1 MPNNIEEVEKTVPV
15 TGKTV
20 FGIGGLNSPTP
31 KWATWCFRG
40 EFIANKFIM
49 LWLSATHLIPPTKL
63 PEIILA
69 LTIIDGA
76 VWTAARFVGVK
87 KSDFEES

>member
-1 MPNNIEEVEKTVPV
+1 MSDKIETEQIVPT
-15 TGKTV
+15 TGTTK
-20 FGIGGLNSPTP
+20 FGIQGLQNPTP
-31 KWATWCFRG
+31 QWATWCFRG

-49 LWLSATHLIPPTKL
+49 LWLSATHLVPAAKL

-76 VWTAARFVGVK
+76 VWTLARFVGVK
-87 KSDFEES
+87 KSDLEEA